1 MPDVTLRG
9 VTLAAPCRAGAGRC
23 RVIVPVTA
31 LLPQPAALQAQAAAA
46 AGDIVELR
54 LDALADQSHLGLVWA
69 VQTD

>member
-31 LLPQPAALQAQAAAA
+31 LLPQPAALA
-46 AGDIVELR
+46 R
-54 LDALADQSHLGLVWA
+54 LSPPGEPGLK
-69 VQTD
+69 

>member
-31 LLPQPAALQAQAAAA
+31 LLPQPAALQAQAAANRIGA
-46 AGDIVELR
+46 FFPRANLLTAR
-54 LDALADQSHLGLVWA
+54 
-69 VQTD
+69 

>member
-46 AGDIVELR
+46 AGDIVEIGR
-54 LDALADQSHLGLVWA
+54 AHV
-69 VQTD
+69 